1 MKFMQ
6 SIKTVL
12 FDLYNCVHIP
22 VQFLDQNLTPILN
35 VGMNEPIEEFT
46 HSTSLHYDLE
56 QEINVITTLTYFE
69 NIHFI
74 VLPLQDDKQL
84 KGYFIVG
91 PFQSIHQEI
100 ENQFIYKPLDCLP
113 YLAKLFE
120 SIIKHHLFSLP
131 KFNTY
136 VQEGIHYIHKNY
148 KKNITLTEV
157 CKDLNVNKSY
167 FCSIFKNETGMTFSN
182 FLNRLRIEKSK
193 QFLSQN
199 NDSILSI
206 ALSVGF
212 NNHNYYTMK
221 FKKLTGLTPLEF
233 RQQTQKYLTV

>member
-1 MKFMQ
+1 MK
-6 SIKTVL
+6 SIKPVL
-12 FDLYNCVHIP
+12 LDLYNCVHIP
-22 VQFLDQNLTPILN
+22 VQFLDTNLTSILN
-35 VGMNEPIEEFT
+35 VAVTEPIEEFIS
-46 HSTSLHYDLE
+46 STSLQYDLN
-56 QEINVITTLTYFE
+56 QGIDKVTTLTYFE

-74 VLPLQDDKQL
+74 VIPLQDDKQI
-84 KGYFIVG
+84 KGYFIAG
-91 PFQSIHQEI
+91 PFQSIHQKN
-100 ENQFIYKPLDCLP
+100 ENQFIYKPLDCVP

-120 SIIKHHLFSLP
+120 SVIKHHLFSLP

-148 KKNITLTEV
+148 RKNITLSEV
-157 CKDLNVNKSY
+157 CTDLNVNKSY

-182 FLNRLRIEKSK
+182 FLNRIRIEKSK
-193 QFLSQN
+193 QYLSQN

-206 ALSVGF
+206 ALAVGF